1 MPGEAFRR
9 YGAPLAIAKA
19 CLEGAPDEHRRW
31 LVHAWREAAST
42 ATAAPRCGGCLGPT
56 ELLGEAGR

>member
-19 CLEGAPDEHRRW
+19 GLEGAPDEHRRW
-31 LVHAWREAAST
+31 LVHAWREATST
-42 ATAAPRCGGCLGPT
+42 ATAAPR
-56 ELLGEAGR
+56 